1 MPDTTQTLST
11 QITSVTTRIGQE
23 FNAVRTEIATGGAPT
38 SADKVTLADG
48 KSWSA
53 KKTNDSIAAVNTS
66 VTTLATN
73 VGDTTVDL
81 VGTFEAAL
89 TKAGA

>member
-11 QITSVTTRIGQE
+11 QITSAMTRIGQE

-38 SADKVTLADG
+38 TAED

-66 VTTLATN
+66 VTSLATN